1 MNPPMGAFFR
11 AVPNGI
17 VGPEIIGVPGPKF
30 FPGVFVTD
38 RFIILRFLG
47 AGFLNSGMRALSRAR
62 PAAAVLAGRRNL
74 GRPVGAGPEL
84 RMRAARR
91 ELNFFMLKH
100 AALGIFGACG
110 TFLIARSFF
119 EQTTSL

>member
-1 MNPPMGAFFR
+1 MNPPYRGLFR

-47 AGFLNSGMRALSRAR
+47 AGSFNSGMRAA
-62 PAAAVLAGRRNL
+62 LAGRRNL
-74 GRPVGAGPEL
+74 GKPVGPGPAL

-91 ELNFFMLKH
+91 ELNFSMLKH

-110 TFLIARSFF
+110 TFLIGRRR
-119 EQTTSL
+119 